1 MTAVGGDVTIL
12 RALPGEEAL
21 GTHEPGDAIAPPRT
35 TEHTGRART
44 ALGLTT
50 AGKLLPDPRP

>member
-1 MTAVGGDVTIL
+1 VTIL